1 MLISLMSPAVSCL
14 HSSDSVVVHTMLV
27 MDSLSCLV
35 VSAVNALALRVSF
48 LLIASATLF
57 SIILHKSQDVRV
69 SHNLAY
75 SGLLMAELHM
85 NSTGPAVNLK
95 QQPYTAIQS

>member
-1 MLISLMSPAVSCL
+1 MSAAVS
-14 HSSDSVVVHTMLV
+14 SSHRRDSVVVRTMLV

-57 SIILHKSQDVRV
+57 SIILHRRQDREM
-69 SHNLAY
+69 SHE
-75 SGLLMAELHM
+75 SVHSSLLMAVLQL
-85 NSTGPAVNLK
+85 NSKSHCFAGLLK
-95 QQPYTAIQS
+95 Q